1 MSTMATDTDLRVV
14 PSPPEETP
22 AAVPSEVLGVL
33 IFILTE
39 IMLFAGFVSA
49 FMVSRASAAGAWPPP
64 DQPRLPVEETALN
77 TAALLLSGA
86 VVYWAGKRYS
96 DAPAGEGAALA
107 RLPMIGGMLLG
118 VFFVGFQGVE
128 WVDLLSDGLTVT
140 SSTYGAFFYLLVG
153 THALHAVGG
162 LMVLVWMTVRL
173 QSDSLSGDAFWAGRI
188 FWYFVVLLWP
198 FLYWQVY
205 LA

>member
-1 MSTMATDTDLRVV
+1 MATDLKIV
-14 PSPPEETP
+14 PTPPEERT
-22 AAVPSEVLGVL
+22 AAVPNEVLGVL

-49 FMVSRASAAGAWPPP
+49 FMVSRSSAAMWPPP
-64 DQPRLPVEETALN
+64 DQPRLPIEETAIN

-86 VVYWAGKRYS
+86 VVYWAGKRFNE
-96 DAPAGEGAALA
+96 APEGEAAAYA
-107 RLPMIGGMLLG
+107 RVPMILGLLLG
-118 VFFVGFQGVE
+118 VFFVGFQGME
-128 WVDLLSDGLTVT
+128 WMSLLSDGLTFT
-140 SSTYGAFFYLLVG
+140 SSAYGGFFYLLVG
-153 THALHAVGG
+153 THALHAIGG
-162 LMVLVWMTVRL
+162 LFVLVWMTVRM
-173 QSDSLSGDAFWAGRI
+173 QSGAITSDAFWAGRV